1 MNSQV
6 LPNLK
11 ALNLEEELTCDF
23 HQITGASLL
32 CNA

>member
-1 MNSQV
+1 MNSQGFEIWE
-6 LPNLK
+6 NLHI
-11 ALNLEEELTCDF
+11 EEELTCDF